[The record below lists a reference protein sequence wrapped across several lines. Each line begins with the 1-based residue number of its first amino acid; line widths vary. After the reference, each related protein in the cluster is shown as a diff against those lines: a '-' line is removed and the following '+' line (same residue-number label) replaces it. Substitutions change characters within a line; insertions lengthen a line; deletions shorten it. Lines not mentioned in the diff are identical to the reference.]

1 MKQDKDD
8 RELQE
13 QFHRMVKESLFVS
26 ADEIPRIDLYMD
38 QVLTFMEEHLKES
51 TRDPERDKIL
61 TKTMINNYTKDG
73 LLPPPEKKKYSK
85 EHMLL
90 LIFIYYFKNI
100 LCINDLHHIL
110 DPLVEKYFS
119 SEDALNLT
127 GIYNEVFSL
136 EKDEVQYLA
145 KDITKKFN
153 RSKETFLDAPEE
165 DREALQYFSLICMLS
180 FDTFL
185 KKMIIEKMIDLE
197 REKHPDE
204 SSVSKK
210 SSKAK
215 KNQP

>member
-1 MKQDKDD
+1 MTIDDKDLLNSILASLNRID
-8 RELQE
+8 YI
-13 QFHRMVKESLFVS
+13 KPES
-26 ADEIPRIDLYMD
+26 IPDIDLYMD
-38 QVLTFMEEHLKES
+38 QVTTFMENNLAPAK
-51 TRDPERDKIL
+51 RYPDDKVL

-90 LIFIYYFKNI
+90 LIFIYYFKNL

-119 SEDALNLT
+119 SEDDLNLED
-127 GIYNEVFSL
+127 IYNEVFSL

-153 RSKETFLDAPEE
+153 RSKETFKDAPEE
-165 DREALQYFSLICMLS
+165 DRESLQYFSLICMLS

-197 REKHPDE
+197 REKHPQEE
-204 SSVSKK
+204 SSVKK
-210 SSKAK
+210 SAKSK

>member
-1 MKQDKDD
+1 MTIDDKD
-8 RELQE
+8 LLNSILA
-13 QFHRMVKESLFVS
+13 SLNRIDHIKPE
-26 ADEIPRIDLYMD
+26 AIPDIDLYMD
-38 QVLTFMEEHLKES
+38 QVTTFMDSNLAPAK
-51 TRDPERDKIL
+51 RYPGDKVL

-73 LLPPPEKKKYSK
+73 LLPPPDKKKYSK

-119 SEDALNLT
+119 SEDDLNLT

-153 RSKETFLDAPEE
+153 RSKETFQDAPEE
-165 DREALQYFSLICMLS
+165 ERESLQYFSLICMLS

-185 KKMIIEKMIDLE
+185 KKMIIEKMIDLD
-197 REKHPDE
+197 REKHAKEDPHA
-204 SSVSKK
+204 KK
-210 SSKAK
+210 SAHAK
-215 KNQP
+215 KNPH

>member
-1 MKQDKDD
+1 MTIDDKD
-8 RELQE
+8 LLNSILA
-13 QFHRMVKESLFVS
+13 SLNRIDHIKPE
-26 ADEIPRIDLYMD
+26 AIPDIDLYMD
-38 QVLTFMEEHLKES
+38 QVTTFMENNLAPAK
-51 TRDPERDKIL
+51 RNPDDKVL

-73 LLPPPEKKKYSK
+73 LLPPPAKKKYSK

-90 LIFIYYFKNI
+90 LIFIYYFKNL

-119 SEDALNLT
+119 SEDDLNLT
-127 GIYNEVFSL
+127 DIYNEVFSL

-153 RSKETFLDAPEE
+153 RSKETFKDAPEE
-165 DREALQYFSLICMLS
+165 DRESLQYFSLICMLS

-197 REKHPDE
+197 RAKKPKEE
-204 SSVSKK
+204 GSSKK
-210 SSKAK
+210 NTRAK

>member
-1 MKQDKDD
+1 MTIDDKD
-8 RELQE
+8 LLNSILA
-13 QFHRMVKESLFVS
+13 SLNRIDHIKPE
-26 ADEIPRIDLYMD
+26 AIPDIDLYMD
-38 QVLTFMEEHLKES
+38 QVTTFMENNLAPAK
-51 TRDPERDKIL
+51 RYPDDKVL

-110 DPLVEKYFS
+110 DPLVLKYFS
-119 SEDALNLT
+119 SEDDLNLT

-153 RSKETFLDAPEE
+153 RSKETFMDAPEE
-165 DREALQYFSLICMLS
+165 DRESLQIFSLICMLS
-180 FDTFL
+180 FDTFV

-197 REKHPDE
+197 RAGHASQEP
-204 SSVSKK
+204 STRK
-210 SSKAK
+210 SSKSK